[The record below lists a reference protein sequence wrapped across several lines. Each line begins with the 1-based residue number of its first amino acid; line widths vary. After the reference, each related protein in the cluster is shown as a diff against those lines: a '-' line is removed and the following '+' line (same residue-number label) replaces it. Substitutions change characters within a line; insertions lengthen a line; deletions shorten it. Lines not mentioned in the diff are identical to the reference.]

1 MMGLLWLGCDNPIH
15 ALFGREAKH
24 FVVAEICRAAELIT
38 LADD

>member
-15 ALFGREAKH
+15 ALFGRKAKH